1 MSGDSVLVNNFDD
14 NNDKLTYT
22 SSGLMAVNGNARFTK
37 LFDLTGRTALIT
49 GGSVGFGK
57 IISLGL
63 AEYGC
68 HVAVAD
74 LDLEAAKAVAS
85 EVAQPGRSLGI
96 KVDVRDPVS
105 VKAMVAKTVEELGTV
120 DILVN
125 CAGVSQH
132 DPAELTP
139 LETWDRVIDINL
151 RGTFLA
157 CQAASHVMLEKGR
170 GVIINFSSIAGEV
183 GMGRGANAYCASKG
197 GVNTLTKQLALEW
210 ARRGIRVNAIAPC
223 QFMTPGLV
231 HVMEDPQFDPDRLME
246 TWISNIPLGR
256 VGQPEEIF
264 GAVLFLA
271 SDASSMVTGTV
282 LNVDGGYLAR

>member
-1 MSGDSVLVNNFDD
+1 LSGDSVLVNNFDD

-96 KVDVRDPVS
+96 KVDVSDPVS

-125 CAGVSQH
+125 CAGASQH

-157 CQAASHVMLEKGR
+157 CQAASHVMLEKGS

-231 HVMEDPQFDPDRLME
+231 DVMKDPQFDPDRLME

>member
-96 KVDVRDPVS
+96 KVDVSDPVS
-105 VKAMVAKTVEELGTV
+105 VKAMVAKAVEELGTL

>member
-1 MSGDSVLVNNFDD
+1 MP
-14 NNDKLTYT
+14 TT
-22 SSGLMAVNGNARFTK
+22 NGGKFSK
-37 LFDLTGRTALIT
+37 IFDLTGRVALIT

-57 IISLGL
+57 VISMGL

-68 HVAVAD
+68 DVAVAD
-74 LDLEAAKAVAS
+74 LCLDNANSVAS
-85 EVAQPGRSLGI
+85 EVASTGRRSIGI
-96 KVDVRDPVS
+96 AVDVGQPEQ
-105 VKAMVAKTVEELGTV
+105 VKQMVATAIAELGGL
-120 DILVN
+120 DILIN

-139 LETWDRVIDINL
+139 LETWDRVLDINL

-157 CQAASHVMLEKGR
+157 CQAAALQIMLPKKR
-170 GVIINFSSIAGEV
+170 GVIVNFSSIAGSV

-197 GVNTLTKQLALEW
+197 GVDTLTKQLALEW
-210 ARRGIRVNAIAPC
+210 ASRGIRVNAIAPC
-223 QFMTPGLV
+223 QFMTPGLE
-231 HVMEDPQFDPDRLME
+231 HVMDDPQFDPKRLME
-246 TWISNIPLGR
+246 TWVTNIPLGR
-256 VGQPEEIF
+256 VGQPDEIF

>member
-1 MSGDSVLVNNFDD
+1 
-14 NNDKLTYT
+14 
-22 SSGLMAVNGNARFTK
+22 MAVNGNARFTK

-74 LDLEAAKAVAS
+74 LDLEAARAVAS
-85 EVAQPGRSLGI
+85 EVAQPSRSLGI
-96 KVDVRDPVS
+96 KVDVSDPVS
-105 VKAMVAKTVEELGTV
+105 VKAMVAKAVEELGTL

>member
-1 MSGDSVLVNNFDD
+1 MSGDAVLVNNFDD

-85 EVAQPGRSLGI
+85 EVAQPSRSLGI
-96 KVDVRDPVS
+96 KVDVSDPVS
-105 VKAMVAKTVEELGTV
+105 VKAMVAKAVEELGTL

>member
-1 MSGDSVLVNNFDD
+1 MPG
-14 NNDKLTYT
+14 T
-22 SSGLMAVNGNARFTK
+22 NGKFSK
-37 LFDLTGRTALIT
+37 IFDLTDRVALIT

-57 IISLGL
+57 VISLGL

-68 HVAVAD
+68 NVAVAD
-74 LDLEAAKAVAS
+74 LSLENARAVAA
-85 EVAQPGRSLGI
+85 EVSSSGRRSLGI
-96 KVDVRDPVS
+96 AVDVSQPES
-105 VKAMVAKTVEELGTV
+105 IKQMAAAAVAEFGTI

-157 CQAASHVMLEKGR
+157 CQAAAQIMLKNKR
-170 GVIINFSSIAGEV
+170 GVIINFSSIAGSV

-197 GVNTLTKQLALEW
+197 GVDTLTKQLALEW
-210 ARRGIRVNAIAPC
+210 ATRGIRVNAIAPC
-223 QFMTPGLV
+223 QFMTPGLQ
-231 HVMEDPQFDPDRLME
+231 HVMADPQFDPEKLMQ

>member
-1 MSGDSVLVNNFDD
+1 MAAKRNAQFD
-14 NNDKLTYT
+14 KI
-22 SSGLMAVNGNARFTK
+22 
-37 LFDLTGRTALIT
+37 FDLTGRVALIT

-57 IISLGL
+57 ITSLGL

-68 HVAVAD
+68 DVAVAD
-74 LDLEAAKAVAS
+74 LSLEKSKEVAS
-85 EVAQPGRSLGI
+85 EVEAMGRRSIGI
-96 KVDVRDPVS
+96 AVDVSDPAR
-105 VKAMVAKTVEELGTV
+105 VKQMVAEALEKFGTL
-120 DILVN
+120 DILIN

-157 CQAASHVMLEKGR
+157 CQAASHVMLKNGR
-170 GVIINFSSIAGEV
+170 GVMINFSSIAGEV

-197 GVNTLTKQLALEW
+197 GVNTLTKQLAVEW
-210 ARRGIRVNAIAPC
+210 ARRGIRVNAISPC

-231 HVMEDPQFDPDRLME
+231 QVLNDPQFDPERLME
-246 TWISNIPLGR
+246 TWVSNIPLGR

-271 SDASSMVTGTV
+271 SDASSMVTGTI